1 VIRRDVLVNK
11 HGLNGLQAKAVGSLL
26 QHGKMTIQDF
36 EKLSPETSRRS
47 LQRDLKLLIDQKLIS
62 GEGST
67 HHLEYRRL

>member
-1 VIRRDVLVNK
+1 
-11 HGLNGLQAKAVGSLL
+11 
-26 QHGKMTIQDF
+26 MTIQDF

-67 HHLEYRRL
+67 HHLEYRLL